1 VIRASVAGL
10 LLAASP
16 AIAQEAPDDPS
27 CANVRVAIPA
37 ELAAWSKQTPVAAGI
52 KAGGGASV
60 TPGQALLVALHPAS
74 LVTLAPVPKENGGH
88 AGTLTLTVQEAG
100 NYRVALGG
108 RAWVDL
114 VGTGR
119 ALSSS
124 AHGHGPKCTGIR
136 KMVDYTLKPGRYTIQ
151 LSGSQADNMP
161 LLVAKVG

>member
-1 VIRASVAGL
+1 MIRASVAGL

-16 AIAQEAPDDPS
+16 AVAQGAPDDPS

-60 TPGQALLVALHPAS
+60 TPGQALLVALHPAN
-74 LVTLAPVPKENGGH
+74 LVTLAPVPKDNGGH

-114 VGTGR
+114 VDTGR